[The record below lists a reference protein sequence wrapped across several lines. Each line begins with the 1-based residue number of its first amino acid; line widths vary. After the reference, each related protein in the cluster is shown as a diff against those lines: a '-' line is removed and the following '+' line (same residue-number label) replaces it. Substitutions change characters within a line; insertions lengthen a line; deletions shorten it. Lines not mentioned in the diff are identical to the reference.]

1 MQQDRRLFTVL
12 MAKINRVS
20 RENIWQVRIDVD
32 DPKCKWNINP
42 TSSFYKI
49 IKANNENAA
58 VRGAANY
65 CTRQMENFPGV
76 NFKYSSKDV
85 KPYFCTIFQNNII
98 GEDNTGI
105 KKIKI

>member
-1 MQQDRRLFTVL
+1 
-12 MAKINRVS
+12 MAKINKAT

-32 DPKCKWNINP
+32 DPGCLWNIIP

-65 CTRQMENFPGV
+65 CTRQMQHFPGV
-76 NFKYSSKDV
+76 HFKYSTKDV
-85 KPYFCTIFQNNII
+85 KPYYCSVYESNII
-98 GEDNTGI
+98 KEENTGI
-105 KKIKI
+105 KRIKI